1 MVKTGEMGYPSALM
15 RLCGASTTSPSKVNR
30 SASSPVRFLRHG
42 KCAVQNLLPGGV
54 HSQTAVE
61 AAMTL
66 YEQMQAAAKRRQI
79 SKK

>member
-1 MVKTGEMGYPSALM
+1 MAKTGEMGYPSALTAPVW
-15 RLCGASTTSPSKVNR
+15 ASTTSPSKVNR
-30 SASSPVRFLRHG
+30 SASSARTVLRHG

-54 HSQTAVE
+54 PLPDAVE

-66 YEQMQAAAKRRQI
+66 YEQMQAAGKTAAI